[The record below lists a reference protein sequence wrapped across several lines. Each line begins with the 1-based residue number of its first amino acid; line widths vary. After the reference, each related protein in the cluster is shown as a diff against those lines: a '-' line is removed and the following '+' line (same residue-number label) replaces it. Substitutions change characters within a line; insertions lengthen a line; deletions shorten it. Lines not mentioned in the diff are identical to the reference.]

1 MAAIDDH
8 FGAGGLRE
16 FGAVWVAGEG
26 GASDQ

>member
-8 FGAGGLRE
+8 PGAGGLRE
-16 FGAVWVAGEG
+16 FGAVWATREG

>member
-8 FGAGGLRE
+8 FGAGGVLQ
-16 FGAVWVAGEG
+16 FGAVWIAGEG

>member
-8 FGAGGLRE
+8 FGAGRVHQ
-16 FGAVWVAGEG
+16 FGDFWATREG